1 MKNFFV
7 RELFWFVLTFVMSL
21 ILSLI
26 FMELSN
32 LTSSSKDMMDIEKIF
47 TVQLYIIGCIV
58 SFISI
63 YIVRI
68 IVIAI
73 KKYFI

>member
-32 LTSSSKDMMDIEKIF
+32 LTSSSKSMMDIEKVF

>member
-7 RELFWFVLTFVMSL
+7 RELFWFVLTFVISL

-32 LTSSSKDMMDIEKIF
+32 LTSTNKSMMDIEKIF

-68 IVIAI
+68 IVVAI

>member
-32 LTSSSKDMMDIEKIF
+32 LTSSSKGMMDIEKIF